1 MSGTSEHRP
10 QLLVV
15 ALDGAVPSVV
25 KTLVDA
31 GRLPAFAR
39 LAERG
44 VWLSDCRPP
53 FPTITPTCWSSL
65 ATGATP
71 ATHGA
76 TCQDLHLPGMKP
88 GELVSAY
95 HSQYIQAERFWEA
108 AARAGKRSLIMQ
120 LPASGPAK
128 HPNVMQ
134 IGGASCAAVRSAFP
148 DRPTS
153 ASAPVIP
160 PVFVDTDAD
169 SRTVS
174 WLGETPA
181 SGQWRPSEHA
191 ASAADFA
198 GGGREAASTRARVHC
213 TPADYAPLTWEI
225 TVGLG
230 EVQVETSDAPVSVR
244 AGTWSHPFQREVVG
258 GDGGTARMWF
268 RIRLFEADAKTR
280 RLRLYITETGRPSA
294 FASPPALAQRLDE
307 IPLVPVNHGHSVLLS
322 SPETREAYLEAERH
336 NFEWQLAAWDAAA
349 HTAGPA
355 GGTAGSTAG
364 GAPPEI
370 VVIYSVYLDSLNH
383 AFRNIVEGLVAMPEA
398 EREAVTGFYERAYEL
413 ADWFLAQALERVH
426 ESTTMLVVSD
436 HGSVGYTSLFDPVAV
451 LEEAGLT
458 AVDHRRAGRRIDYAR
473 SLVYPV
479 STCHVYVNLK
489 GTRPGGI
496 VEQRDYDDIVR
507 RTIAALLGFRDEA
520 GETPV
525 AFAVRR
531 DEAGIVGLGG
541 ERTGDVVYGI
551 RGGRVGGHIGGVHAC
566 QIPTAVSETGDI
578 RSLGILS
585 GPGFARG
592 TVYEGPVHLWDLAP
606 TLAHALSYP
615 VAAQAEGR
623 VVHQVLAG

>member
-1 MSGTSEHRP
+1 MSGISEHRP

-25 KTLVDA
+25 KALIDA

-88 GELVSAY
+88 GEVVSAY
-95 HSQYIQAERFWEA
+95 HSQNILAERFWEA

-134 IGGASCAAVRSAFP
+134 IAGASCAAVRAAFP

-160 PVFVDTDAD
+160 SVFVDTDAD

-181 SGQWRPSEHA
+181 SGQWQPSEHTA
-191 ASAADFA
+191 AAPDFA
-198 GGGREAASTRARVHC
+198 QGESEAASTRVRVVC

-225 TVGLG
+225 AVGSG
-230 EVQVETSDAPVSVR
+230 EVEVETDDAPVRLR
-244 AGTWSHPFQREVVG
+244 AGTWSHPFRREIVG
-258 GDGGTARMWF
+258 GDGDTKRMWF
-268 RIRLFEADAKTR
+268 RIRLFDADAKTK

-294 FASPPALAQRLDE
+294 FASPHALGERLDE

-322 SPETREAYLEAERH
+322 SPDAREAYLEAERH

-349 HTAGPA
+349 GA
-355 GGTAGSTAG
+355 AGSTAG

-370 VVIYSVYLDSLNH
+370 LVVYSVYLDSLNH
-383 AFRNIVEGLVAMPEA
+383 AFRNIVEGLVTMPDA
-398 EREAVTGFYERAYEL
+398 EREAFIGFYERAYEL
-413 ADWFLAQALERVH
+413 ADWFLAEALERVD
-426 ESTTMLVVSD
+426 ESTTVLVVSD

-458 AVDHRRAGRRIDYAR
+458 AVDHTEDERRIDYAR
-473 SLVYPV
+473 SLVYPM

-496 VEQRDYDDIVR
+496 VDPEDYDDVVR
-507 RTIAALLGFRDEA
+507 QTIAALLGWTNET

-531 DEAGIVGLGG
+531 EEAGIVGLGG
-541 ERTGDVVYGI
+541 ERTGDVIYGI

-566 QIPTAVSETGDI
+566 QIPTAVSATGDI
-578 RSLGILS
+578 RSIGILS

-615 VAAQAEGR
+615 VPAQAEGR